1 MMKLLS
7 LFISFFLCTILFA
20 QDKEN
25 QNVELPDFVITGKNV
40 VNIQSVNKKAPPI
53 LPIISKD
60 FLQPVYSTENL
71 KVSEIKSKNLSPLN
85 FKEKIDFF
93 NGNLELRAGNYSLPE
108 GNINFSQPF
117 TNGLFY
123 IKLDG
128 GSLKAHEDNS
138 DQTYLKGK
146 ANIDLFIKNNSD
158 VFPGA
163 KISFG
168 GSYKTNEF
176 KFYAVTNPMK
186 RTLNK
191 GNFSFGFQNLQN
203 RQFAFAVKVTDDFYS
218 FKSENF
224 DENLITINGYTKI
237 GLEKFDVASNII
249 YKKQSL
255 TDSTGSSIND
265 NYLFANP
272 RANLNFIDEF
282 KVSLGFTYSHVT
294 GNDYYAPFASVSIG
308 LGSNVTVIGEYS
320 PMAEFISQG
329 MMLDRNKYFNTNGF
343 TNLFFKKTNSI
354 DISLKYE
361 YLKLFEMDLGFNYYS
376 TPNQPYFNLTNLFSS
391 IMAPFPATGEFY
403 LTTANAKSTSGYIKL
418 LLNPGINGI
427 LTAEI
432 TYNSIEDNSGNKIP
446 YSPQFR
452 ILANYSYDFNSSI
465 KIEPSV
471 KYFSN
476 SYVDIANTVEIK
488 PFVDLGLRITKKLN
502 NNFYVFIEGTNLLN
516 HSNYIYDGYKE
527 LPISVNGGISIRW

>member
-7 LFISFFLCTILFA
+7 FFISFFLCTILFA

-53 LPIISKD
+53 LSIISKD

-93 NGNLELRAGNYSLPE
+93 NGNLEIKAGNYSLPE
-108 GNINFSQPF
+108 GNIYFSQPF
-117 TNGLFY
+117 SNGLFN
-123 IKLDG
+123 INLNG
-128 GSLKAHEDNS
+128 GSLKAYEDNS
-138 DQTYLKGK
+138 DQTYFNGK
-146 ANIDLFIKNNSD
+146 ANLDLFIKNNSD
-158 VFPGA
+158 FFPGA

-168 GSYKTNEF
+168 GSYKTNKY
-176 KFYAVTNPMK
+176 KFYAVTNPMQ

-191 GNFSFGFQNLQN
+191 GNFSFGVQNLQN
-203 RQFAFAVKVTDDFYS
+203 RQFAFAVNVTDDFYS
-218 FKSENF
+218 LKSENF
-224 DENLITINGYTKI
+224 DESIITINGFTKI

-255 TDSTGSSIND
+255 TDSSGSSVND
-265 NYLFANP
+265 NYLFANL

-282 KVSLGFTYSHVT
+282 KVSLGFSYSHVT
-294 GNDYYAPFASVSIG
+294 GNNYYAPFASVSIG
-308 LGSNVTVIGEYS
+308 LGKSVTLIGEYS
-320 PMAEFISQG
+320 PKAEFITQG
-329 MMLDRNKYFNTNGF
+329 MMLNKNKYFNTNTF

-354 DISLKYE
+354 GITLKYE

-376 TPNQPYFNLTNLFSS
+376 TPNQPYFNRPFSIGEKFNLLTIS
-391 IMAPFPATGEFY
+391 
-403 LTTANAKSTSGYIKL
+403 AKSTSGFIKL
-418 LLNPGINGI
+418 LLSPGINGI

-432 TYNSIEDNSGNKIP
+432 TYNSIEDNSGKKIP
-446 YSPQFR
+446 YSPQFK
-452 ILANYSYDFNSSI
+452 IIVKYNYDFNLSI
-465 KIEPSV
+465 MIEPSV

-476 SYVDIANTVEIK
+476 SYADIANTVEIK
-488 PFVDLGLRITKKLN
+488 PFVDLGLRISKKLN
-502 NNFYVFIEGTNLLN
+502 NNIYVFVEGSNLLN

-527 LPISVNGGISIRW
+527 LPVSLNGGVSIRW